1 MKITRV
7 CALVLFYEK
16 KINFLL
22 TINIGSGIINK
33 AQQKELK
40 IESLKTIY
48 DELSVR
54 IKTNN
59 NSLKQKRMSK
69 RKKRE
74 QK

>member
-1 MKITRV
+1 MK
-7 CALVLFYEK
+7 K

-22 TINIGSGIINK
+22 TINIGSAIINK

>member
-1 MKITRV
+1 M
-7 CALVLFYEK
+7 
-16 KINFLL
+16 L
-22 TINIGSGIINK
+22 TINIGSAIINK

-69 RKKRE
+69 RKKKRT
-74 QK
+74 KINFWRV